1 VTAERELKKRQPNN
15 GPTGT
20 PEEEVLDRLPVVSQS
35 PAIDD
40 VPVPPSMRALTE
52 EMSAE
57 QARLLARG
65 KRRTAKPVTLIYVP
79 LHLGGSHRGVSM
91 GPAAMKVAEVHERL
105 EGLGFKI
112 TREVNVNVPPS
123 VCWFEKGGS
132 KCVPEIAEVS
142 HEVAAAVEGALANN
156 TIPITIGG
164 DHSLAIGSI
173 AGVSSFYRK
182 QKESFGL
189 IWYDAHGDINT
200 PETTHSGNVHGMP
213 FAVSLGHGDARLVDL
228 LGFSP
233 KAPAR
238 RSVLVGIRDIDEPE
252 REIINETGITAF
264 TMRDVD
270 HLGMARVM
278 DLALSAMGSDVSG
291 IHVSFDLDVLDPEI
305 APGVS
310 TPARGGLNYR
320 EIQHSLSLLAETGL
334 VRSIDIVELNP
345 AYDIQ
350 NRTAEL
356 AVELLQ
362 TTLGKSIL

>member
-1 VTAERELKKRQPNN
+1 MQPASSS
-15 GPTGT
+15 TGT
-20 PEEEVLDRLPVVSQS
+20 PEEDVLDRLPVSIQS
-35 PAIDD
+35 PVD
-40 VPVPPSMRALTE
+40 VPVPPSLRALTE
-52 EMSAE
+52 DLSAE

-65 KRRTAKPVTLIYVP
+65 KKRHAKPVTLIYVP

-91 GPAAMKVAEVHERL
+91 GPAAMKVAEVQERL
-105 EGLGFKI
+105 EHLGFKVV
-112 TREVNVNVPPS
+112 REVNINVPAS
-123 VCWFEKGGS
+123 VCWWDKQAGHS

-142 HEVAAAVEGALANN
+142 LEVAAAVEGALAND
-156 TIPITIGG
+156 TIPVTIGG

-173 AGVSSFYRK
+173 GGASSYYRK
-182 QKESFGL
+182 CDQTFGL
-189 IWYDAHGDINT
+189 IWFDAHGDINT

-213 FAVSLGHGDARLVDL
+213 FAVSLGHGDHRLVNL
-228 LGFSP
+228 LDFSP

-252 REIINETGITAF
+252 RDIINETGITAF

-278 DLALSAMGSDVSG
+278 DLALSAMGSDVAG
-291 IHVSFDLDVLDPEI
+291 IHLSFDLDVLDPDI

-320 EIQHSLSLLAETGL
+320 EIQHALSLLAETGL
-334 VRSIDIVELNP
+334 VRSIDICELNP
-345 AYDIQ
+345 AFDIQ

-362 TTLGKSIL
+362 TSLGKSIL